1 MLIDFAVTN
10 YRSFRDRQVLSLVAS
25 NRDKTL
31 PDNLIELDLP
41 GLKNTKLVKSVAV
54 YGANASGKSNLI
66 KAMEFMRD
74 FVEKSASELRPGEET
89 GVEPFGLDPQKEQEP
104 SEFEVIFIH
113 EGVRYQYG
121 FALDKKR
128 VHEEWLIAYP
138 QGQPQRWFERK
149 YITESGKYDWHRG
162 AKYKKDWENLKEKT
176 RENALFLSI
185 AAQFNHEQLTPVQQW
200 FADYLFV
207 IDFSSL
213 DTDLL
218 VRDTIR
224 IMQEEESFYK
234 LVNSAII
241 SADLGITA
249 VDVRKMIP
257 EDISLSG
264 QFSKEGREMIMRG
277 LSEMDITLAFFTHR
291 SRDCEGGI
299 PFRQDEESAGT
310 LKYFSL
316 LGPWFYTMVYGYTTC
331 IDEIAAQMHPSLV
344 RMLIEMMHLPSEN
357 LGKSQIVLTTH
368 DTTMLDT
375 DLFRRDQIWFTEKN
389 DEGATVLY
397 PLTDYKPR
405 PDEALQKGYL
415 AGRYGA
421 IPFLGDFPF
430 K

>member
-1 MLIDFAVTN
+1 MLIEFAVTN

-66 KAMEFMRD
+66 KAMKFMRD
-74 FVEKSASELRPGEET
+74 FVEKSASELKPGEET
-89 GVEPFGLDPQKEQEP
+89 GVEPFRLDSQKEQEP
-104 SEFEVIFIH
+104 SEFEVIFVH

-128 VHEEWLIAYP
+128 VYEEWLIAYP
-138 QGQPQRWFERK
+138 QGQPQRWFERRFDPD
-149 YITESGKYDWHRG
+149 SGKYDWNFG
-162 AKYKKDWENLKEKT
+162 SKYKGERRSLKDRT
-176 RENALFLSI
+176 RENALFLSV
-185 AAQFNHEQLTPVQQW
+185 AAQFNHEQLSMVYQW
-200 FADYLFV
+200 FGVFLRFM
-207 IDFSSL
+207 DFSRS
-213 DTDLL
+213 DPSFDG
-218 VRDTIR
+218 TIR
-224 IMQEEESFYK
+224 MMLAHKSLYD
-234 LVNSAII
+234 LVGAMITL
-241 SADLGITA
+241 ADLGITEIQIQEFKP
-249 VDVRKMIP
+249 D
-257 EDISLSG
+257 E
-264 QFSKEGREMIMRG
+264 
-277 LSEMDITLAFFTHR
+277 
-291 SRDCEGGI
+291 I
-299 PFRQDEESAGT
+299 PFPDAMPRDEREKTLRSLGDKKVVDIRMKHCMNGEEKGIYFSLDEESAGT

-316 LGPWFYTMVYGYTTC
+316 LGPWLLTLKLGCTIC
-331 IDEIAAQMHPSLV
+331 IDEIAAKIHPSLV
-344 RMLIEMMHLPSEN
+344 RNLIRYMQSPKVNLEN
-357 LGKSQIVLTTH
+357 AQLVLTTH
-368 DTTMLDT
+368 DTTLLDV